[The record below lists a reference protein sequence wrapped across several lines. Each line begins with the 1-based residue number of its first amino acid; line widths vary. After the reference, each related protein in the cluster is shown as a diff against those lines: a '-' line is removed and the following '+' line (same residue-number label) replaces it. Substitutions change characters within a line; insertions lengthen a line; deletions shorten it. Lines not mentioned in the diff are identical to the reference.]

1 MDTRFYNDLI
11 NKAGMDEWR
20 AAAFFAGV
28 RAGGHEIFGQSFSW
42 GFAHKEL
49 GVTVAKEI
57 LEKNYG

>member
-1 MDTRFYNDLI
+1 
-11 NKAGMDEWR
+11 MDEWR